1 MLKLITKKEMNMCDI
16 VKYLATRRVNSTV
29 SKTMLT
35 IDKEEIS
42 GELIESILHN
52 CSISEIRNYEDA
64 ILANTFKLR
73 VKFQEVEG
81 NFQKFLEFV
90 SSSKCKMDV
99 SENFSN
105 IYLEKLK
112 ETDIEQVIDLL
123 YDKFEIEEA
132 YIIATSSNSVFE
144 VSNEK
149 EVEAET
155 KPKVE
160 AEAKPKVEVETEPKV
175 ETDVKAEAEIEVKPK
190 KPQFQNFEMYL
201 EDALKESLDKVKTS
215 EKSYQET
222 LSDFLTEIG
231 MDKKDKI
238 IFKAFEVS
246 RNLEKMTVTALVEQ
260 LLKESEVHMEADFQ
274 IQKHIVQVFNSWAVR
289 KFPKIRTKYCKFSII
304 SLIKLFV
311 KYAPNSV
318 ETSNDAKV
326 IENETPVESDS
337 TLEHENV
344 HEDTMVV
351 QMEENVQ
358 EEKETSNRE
367 ALREFLQ
374 NKFGEALSTPN
385 RAEGIRTC
393 DVNIVLKKMGFLSKN
408 TIIQSAFLVSAIYGP
423 ETFDGLIKDIKQ
435 RLELYKKE
443 TDIKAELIIGFGK
456 YNLAEG
462 FTGKDVSTEEVIMTI
477 LNLFSKRPNK
487 NYFTNKK

>member
-35 IDKEEIS
+35 IDKEELS

-132 YIIATSSNSVFE
+132 YIIATSSNPVFE

-155 KPKVE
+155 
-160 AEAKPKVEVETEPKV
+160 KPKVEVETEPKV
-175 ETDVKAEAEIEVKPK
+175 ETDVKAEAEIKVKPK
-190 KPQFQNFEMYL
+190 KTQFQNFEMYL

-289 KFPKIRTKYCKFSII
+289 KFPEIRTKYCRFSII
-304 SLIKLFV
+304 SLIRLFV

-318 ETSNDAKV
+318 ETSNDVKV
-326 IENETPVESDS
+326 IENETPVEIDS
-337 TLEHENV
+337 TSERENV
-344 HEDTMVV
+344 QEKTMVV
-351 QMEENVQ
+351 QVEENVQ
-358 EEKETSNRE
+358 EEKESSNKE

-385 RAEGIRTC
+385 RPEGIRTC
-393 DVNIVLKKMGFLSKN
+393 DVNIVLKKMGLLSN
-408 TIIQSAFLVSAIYGP
+408 DTIIRSAFLVSANYGP
-423 ETFDGLIKDIKQ
+423 ETFDSLIKDIKQ
-435 RLELYKKE
+435 KLEMYKKE
-443 TDIKAELIIGFGK
+443 TEIKEGLIKGFRK

-462 FTGKDVSTEEVIMTI
+462 FTGKHVSTVEVIMTI